1 MRNNCKLQTAN
12 CKLTKEFSMTL
23 NRFHL
28 TAIIAAM
35 LIQLIATKTK
45 SAIAQEREGCF
56 FVNSAGEVINLNQL
70 CLPQEP
76 AVNIT
81 GNDGKF
87 IEDYRRLA
95 KSYSPE
101 ATNNL
106 LQAIQRTPGQKIAA
120 AKRMCAEAKSGVSLP
135 EVKLRAIGQAASIEN
150 PTVKESFLADAD
162 IITTLAGNHYCPE
175 LANK

>member
-1 MRNNCKLQTAN
+1 M
-12 CKLTKEFSMTL
+12 L
-23 NRFHL
+23 NRCL
-28 TAIIAAM
+28 TATIAAM
-35 LIQLIATKTK
+35 FIQLIASSNK

-56 FVNSAGEVINLNQL
+56 LVNSAGEVINLNQL

-87 IEDYRRLA
+87 IEDYKRLA

-106 LQAIQRTPGQKIAA
+106 LQTIQRTPGQKIAA

-135 EVKLRAIGQAASIEN
+135 EVKLRAIGQAASIDN
-150 PTVKESFLADAD
+150 PSVKESFLADAD
-162 IITTLAGNHYCPE
+162 IITTLAANHYCPE

>member
-1 MRNNCKLQTAN
+1 
-12 CKLTKEFSMTL
+12 MTL

-56 FVNSAGEVINLNQL
+56 LVNSAGEVINLNQL

-76 AVNIT
+76 PVNIT

-87 IEDYRRLA
+87 IEDYKRLA

-106 LQAIQRTPGQKIAA
+106 LQAVQRGPGQKIAA

-150 PTVKESFLADAD
+150 PSVKESFLADAD

>member
-1 MRNNCKLQTAN
+1 M
-12 CKLTKEFSMTL
+12 L
-23 NRFHL
+23 NRLRL
-28 TAIIAAM
+28 TATIAAM
-35 LIQLIATKTK
+35 FIQLMSSSYK

-56 FVNSAGEVINLNQL
+56 LVNSAGEVINLNQL
-70 CLPQEP
+70 CSPLESASQL
-76 AVNIT
+76 T
-81 GNDGKF
+81 GDDGKF
-87 IEDYRRLA
+87 IEDYKRLA

-106 LQAIQRTPGQKIAA
+106 LQAVQRGPGQKIAA

-135 EVKLRAIGQAASIEN
+135 EVKLRAIGQAASIDN
-150 PTVKESFLADAD
+150 PTVKESFLADTD

>member
-1 MRNNCKLQTAN
+1 M
-12 CKLTKEFSMTL
+12 EFILML
-23 NRFHL
+23 NRLGL
-28 TAIIAAM
+28 TVMISAAIVQFI
-35 LIQLIATKTK
+35 LSGNK

-56 FVNSAGEVINLNQL
+56 LVNSAGQVVNLNEL

-87 IEDYRRLA
+87 IEDYKRLA

-101 ATNNL
+101 ATDNL
-106 LQAIQRTPGQKIAA
+106 LQVIQRSPGQKIAA
-120 AKRMCAEAKSGVSLP
+120 AKRMCAEAKSGLSLP
-135 EVKLRAIGQAASIEN
+135 ELKLRAIEQADSIEN
-150 PTVKESFLADAD
+150 PIAKESFLADTD
-162 IITTLAGNHYCPE
+162 ITVTLASNHYCPE

>member
-1 MRNNCKLQTAN
+1 M
-12 CKLTKEFSMTL
+12 L
-23 NRFHL
+23 NRCL
-28 TAIIAAM
+28 TATIAAM
-35 LIQLIATKTK
+35 FIQLIASSNK

-56 FVNSAGEVINLNQL
+56 LVNSAGEVINLNQL

-87 IEDYRRLA
+87 IEDYKRLA

-106 LQAIQRTPGQKIAA
+106 LQTIQRTPGQKIAA

-162 IITTLAGNHYCPE
+162 IITTLAANHYCPE